1 MVKSTIHLLYCSY
14 FTKRPHIAGG
24 EQNRKLAEY
33 IRDKWKSYK
42 FDRVEMVQ
50 YNVLLSMPPRDK
62 PNVVKIV
69 NTTDGDV
76 VWNVEGPEKVTITCR
91 FLSLFKENTQT
102 AKLNSLSLV
111 GSSILEASVDGDLS
125 THNPPFK
132 SGQFSKLSHF
142 SNIWCFFERI
152 FPHNKSNLLVDS
164 FFACF
169 WHF

>member
-1 MVKSTIHLLYCSY
+1 
-14 FTKRPHIAGG
+14 
-24 EQNRKLAEY
+24 
-33 IRDKWKSYK
+33 
-42 FDRVEMVQ
+42 MVQ

-62 PNVVKIV
+62 PNAVKIV

-132 SGQFSKLSHF
+132 
-142 SNIWCFFERI
+142 
-152 FPHNKSNLLVDS
+152 
-164 FFACF
+164 
-169 WHF
+169 